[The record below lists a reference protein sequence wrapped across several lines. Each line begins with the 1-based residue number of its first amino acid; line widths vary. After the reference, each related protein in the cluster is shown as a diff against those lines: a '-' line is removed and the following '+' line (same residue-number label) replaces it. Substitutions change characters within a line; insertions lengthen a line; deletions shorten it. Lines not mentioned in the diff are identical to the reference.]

1 MPHSTTRV
9 FVHLVFGVKNAEHW
23 ITPAIQDRLHR
34 FMNGLLQNNGC
45 FVIAINGIA
54 NHVHVLFVMSRTH
67 SLSQIVGRLK
77 KGATDWIKELS
88 DEFSHFAWQ
97 TGYGAFSVIYSDVE
111 KVKLYIQNQLNHHK
125 TVSFDDEV
133 LPTV

>member
-54 NHVHVLFVMSRTH
+54 NHVHVLFVMYCSRH
-67 SLSQIVGRLK
+67 FNRK
-77 KGATDWIKELS
+77 KLLVS
-88 DEFSHFAWQ
+88 D
-97 TGYGAFSVIYSDVE
+97 Y
-111 KVKLYIQNQLNHHK
+111 
-125 TVSFDDEV
+125 
-133 LPTV
+133 